1 MIFSGSDVDELW
13 LQPNSFTGMTY
24 SHETIDPILNIIY
37 YPVTTIWCAIWFDAN
52 LDINNPNLY
61 GDSGKNVLSLKII
74 FSPYIKPY
82 SAVFNNLLV
91 SNNIYWESCA
101 VPHQ

>member
-37 YPVTTIWCAIWFDAN
+37 YPVTTRLLTRTRTILPNSTLIITHDASTHA
-52 LDINNPNLY
+52 LT
-61 GDSGKNVLSLKII
+61 
-74 FSPYIKPY
+74 
-82 SAVFNNLLV
+82 LL
-91 SNNIYWESCA
+91 
-101 VPHQ
+101 